1 MTWLLRLLSGS
12 IGPYI
17 LGALAAVVAALVLL
31 GSLQQLRIGALRNEI
46 GALENQLQTARV
58 ALQQADAEAQLRAV
72 RAAEIARQEFEDRED
87 ESRPVVERVVT
98 RVVRQC
104 AADRDLPMPA
114 GSGVAAGAAARAGD
128 DADRA
133 FAEAVGRDLRYCN
146 TELNRL
152 RSVQRWLIAN
162 GASTQE

>member
-98 RVVRQC
+98 RVVRQ
-104 AADRDLPMPA
+104 
-114 GSGVAAGAAARAGD
+114 
-128 DADRA
+128 
-133 FAEAVGRDLRYCN
+133 
-146 TELNRL
+146 
-152 RSVQRWLIAN
+152 
-162 GASTQE
+162 

>member
-17 LGALAAVVAALVLL
+17 LGALAAVVAALALW

-46 GALENQLQTARV
+46 GALENQLQTARI
-58 ALQQADAEAQLRAV
+58 ALQQAEAEAQLRAV

-104 AADRDLPMPA
+104 AADRGLPLPA
-114 GSGVAAGAAARAGD
+114 GAGVAAGAAARAGD